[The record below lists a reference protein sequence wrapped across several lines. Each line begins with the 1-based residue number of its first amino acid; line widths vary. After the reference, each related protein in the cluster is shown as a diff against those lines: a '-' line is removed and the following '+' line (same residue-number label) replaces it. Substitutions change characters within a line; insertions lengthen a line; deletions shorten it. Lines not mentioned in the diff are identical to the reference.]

1 MDYLVLFL
9 ILAFVYF
16 IAFQKK
22 EQFVDE
28 TMDTLKK
35 TQNYVG
41 NIFRS
46 TFNM

>member
-28 TMDTLKK
+28 TMNTLNK
-35 TQNYVG
+35 TQKYFG
-41 NIFRS
+41 NVFRS